1 MDSGVTFGIAP
12 QQLHAGY
19 EELLAVWKLA
29 EDLGYDCGWMPDH
42 FLPIAGD
49 QDGPY
54 LEEWTTITALAI
66 QTSRMRV
73 GSLVLGNTFRNP
85 GIVAKMGAA
94 LDIVTGG
101 RLEMG
106 LGAAWFEREHQMYGI
121 PFPPVAQRIAMLGE
135 ALQVIRRLWT
145 EPRVNFQGK
154 YYTVTDAMCQ
164 PRPVQQPHPTLWVG
178 GDGERLTLRVIAR
191 FADGWNSSVGAEE
204 FGHKLEVLKRHCNV
218 AERDPAEIQKSVCFV
233 LGIHE
238 DGARAKEIAHETLT
252 RFGARALGTVVAGT
266 PQNCIEQLRRFVD
279 LGVSHFIVEL
289 QPPYDHAGLG
299 LLAQKVMPEFR

>member
-12 QQLHAGY
+12 QQLQASY
-19 EELLAVWKLA
+19 DELLSLWKLA
-29 EDLGYDCGWMPDH
+29 DDLGYDCGWMPDH
-42 FLPIAGD
+42 FLPLAGD

-54 LEEWTTITALAI
+54 LEEWTTITALAM

-106 LGAAWFEREHQMYGI
+106 LGAAWFEREHEMYGI

-135 ALQVIRRLWT
+135 SLQVIRRLWT

-154 YYTVTDAMCQ
+154 YYTITDAMCQ
-164 PRPVQQPHPTLWVG
+164 PRPLQQPHPALWVG
-178 GDGERLTLRVIAR
+178 GAGEKRTLRVVAR
-191 FADGWNSSVGAEE
+191 YADGWNCSVGPEE
-204 FGHKLEVLKRHCNV
+204 FSHKLEVLKRHCDDV
-218 AERDPAEIQKSVCFV
+218 GTDVDAIQKSIYFV
-233 LGIHE
+233 LGVHE
-238 DGARAKEIAHETLT
+238 DGIRAREIAHETQT
-252 RFGARALGTVVAGT
+252 RFGVRIQKAVIAGT
-266 PQNCIEQLRRFVD
+266 PDECVEQIRVFAD
-279 LGVSHFIVEL
+279 MGVSHFIAEL
-289 QPPYDHAGLG
+289 QPPYDHPGLE
-299 LLAQKVMPEFR
+299 LLAGKVMPEFR

>member
-12 QQLHAGY
+12 QQLQASY
-19 EELLAVWKLA
+19 DELLSLWKLA
-29 EDLGYDCGWMPDH
+29 DDLGYDCGWMPDH
-42 FLPIAGD
+42 FLPLAGD

-54 LEEWTTITALAI
+54 LEEWTTITALAM

-106 LGAAWFEREHQMYGI
+106 LGAAWFEREHEMYGI

-135 ALQVIRRLWT
+135 SLQVIRRLWT

-154 YYTVTDAMCQ
+154 YYTIIDAMCQ
-164 PRPVQQPHPTLWVG
+164 PRPLQQPHPALWVG
-178 GDGERLTLRVIAR
+178 GAGEKRTLRVIAR
-191 FADGWNSSVGAEE
+191 YADGWNCSVGPEE
-204 FGHKLEVLKRHCNV
+204 FSHKLEVLKRHCDDV
-218 AERDPAEIQKSVCFV
+218 GTDVDAIQKSIYFV
-233 LGIHE
+233 LGVHE
-238 DGARAKEIAHETLT
+238 DGNRAREIAHEAQT
-252 RFGARALGTVVAGT
+252 RFGVRIQKAVIAGT
-266 PQNCIEQLRRFVD
+266 PDECVD
-279 LGVSHFIVEL
+279 QIRVFADMGVSHFIAEL
-289 QPPYDHAGLG
+289 QPPYDHPGLE

>member
-12 QQLHAGY
+12 QQLQASY
-19 EELLAVWKLA
+19 DELLSLWKLA
-29 EDLGYDCGWMPDH
+29 DDLGYDCGWMPDH
-42 FLPIAGD
+42 FLPLAGD

-54 LEEWTTITALAI
+54 LEEWTTITALAM

-106 LGAAWFEREHQMYGI
+106 LGAAWFEREHEMYGI

-135 ALQVIRRLWT
+135 SLQVIRRLWT

-154 YYTVTDAMCQ
+154 YYTITDAMCQ
-164 PRPVQQPHPTLWVG
+164 PRPLQQPHPALWVG
-178 GDGERLTLRVIAR
+178 GAGEKRTLRVIAR
-191 FADGWNSSVGAEE
+191 YADGWNCSVGPEE
-204 FGHKLEVLKRHCNV
+204 FSHKLEVLKRHCDDV
-218 AERDPAEIQKSVCFV
+218 GTDVDAIQKSIYFV
-233 LGIHE
+233 LGVHE
-238 DGARAKEIAHETLT
+238 DGNRAREIAHEAQT
-252 RFGARALGTVVAGT
+252 RFGVRIQKALIAGT
-266 PQNCIEQLRRFVD
+266 PDECVD
-279 LGVSHFIVEL
+279 QIRVFADMGVSHFIAEL
-289 QPPYDHAGLG
+289 QPPYDHPGLE